1 MVTNFTCWHGLA
13 KSLFPPGA
21 IQRLDGGEDRDKGID
36 PAGVAGFC
44 FAMMGLILAI
54 LALEHL
60 IERLF

>member
-1 MVTNFTCWHGLA
+1 MIANFTWWYGLA

-21 IQRLDGGEDRDKGID
+21 IQRLDGGGEWDKGLD

-54 LALEHL
+54 RALAQL
-60 IERLF
+60 IERLL